1 MKANAGCDI
10 FSWRHNILNLC
21 IELLPSEEQ
30 PWKHILVP
38 VPNEHQAV
46 CNPINDMC
54 LASDSRRFQSKNNK
68 QEPSLGQILSTV
80 SMKLQIPQKLK
91 MKSHKDFTIP
101 TIQVSKNRKFKG
113 WKQTTHLPTLRLKK
127 KRTWKKKWG
136 WVYRATV
143 ACCSFSGFPPCLNNH
158 VFLEFSSSP
167 NSSLQKGLSLTTS
180 FPFTFNFFLSIAC
193 SSLCIQLL
201 SG

>member
-30 PWKHILVP
+30 HWKHILVP

-127 KRTWKKKWG
+127 KKNLEKKVG
-136 WVYRATV
+136 VGV
-143 ACCSFSGFPPCLNNH
+143 QSNSGMLQFLWIPSMPQQPCLPWVFFFPKLLTSEGFVLNH
-158 VFLEFSSSP
+158 FFS
-167 NSSLQKGLSLTTS
+167 LHIH
-180 FPFTFNFFLSIAC
+180 FF
-193 SSLCIQLL
+193 
-201 SG
+201 